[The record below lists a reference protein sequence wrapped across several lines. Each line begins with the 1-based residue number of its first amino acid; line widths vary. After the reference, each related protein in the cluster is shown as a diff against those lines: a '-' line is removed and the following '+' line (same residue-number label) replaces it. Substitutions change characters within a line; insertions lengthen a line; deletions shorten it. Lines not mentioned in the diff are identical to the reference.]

1 MVAEPGMNIVVTV
14 AGACQNTVL
23 RSQSGRAVELKAEL
37 LPTLIAGGAR
47 ALKV

>member
-1 MVAEPGMNIVVTV
+1 LLELAKILSSEVIVD
-14 AGACQNTVL
+14 A
-23 RSQSGRAVELKAEL
+23 AVELKGEL